1 MNHKSKHHIIYIAV
15 IIILLIVIAGE
26 SYYLHK
32 KTKASRIE
40 MNLMQQMHEKGSHG
54 MGGMAMTP
62 ISPPSINDQQSQQ
75 LTTGTNSAIVQ
86 KKFNITA
93 GNFYFVPNKI
103 TVNKGDQVTFFIT
116 NTGGVHDLVIDE
128 LGIKT
133 PVTHTGNSSS
143 VTFTATKTGSFTYY
157 CSIPGH
163 KVKGM
168 WGTLV
173 IQ

>member
-1 MNHKSKHHIIYIAV
+1 MNNKSKHHIIYIVV
-15 IIILLIVIAGE
+15 IFVLLIVITGE
-26 SYYLHK
+26 SYYIHK
-32 KTKASRIE
+32 KTKTPRMEIGLKQH
-40 MNLMQQMHEKGSHG
+40 MYIGDNHGVGG
-54 MGGMAMTP
+54 MGMSP
-62 ISPPSINDQQSQQ
+62 VSPSSISDQQSQQ
-75 LTTGTNSAIVQ
+75 LTIGTNSAVMQ
-86 KKFNITA
+86 KTFNITA

-103 TVNKGDQVTFFIT
+103 IVNKGDQVTFVIT
-116 NTGGVHDLVIDE
+116 NTGGIHDFIIDE
-128 LGIKT
+128 LSIKT
-133 PVTHTGNSSS
+133 PVTHTESASS